1 MARETVAVGADHGG
15 YLLKTELAAQLSD
28 MGFDILDCGTD
39 SDASVDYPDY
49 AELVVDAIKDGRA
62 TRGLLVCGSGIGMSI
77 AANRHSGI
85 RAALCH
91 DVTSATLSRQHNDAN
106 ILVLGERL
114 IDSELAKKCLI
125 AFFSMEF
132 EGGRHQ
138 RRVAKLG

>member
-91 DVTSATLSRQHNDAN
+91 DVTPSAARRQTW
-106 ILVLGERL
+106 
-114 IDSELAKKCLI
+114 IDLDFRSK
-125 AFFSMEF
+125 SN
-132 EGGRHQ
+132 GDQHGR
-138 RRVAKLG
+138 